1 MKTSTALMALSV
13 SLAAGLPALAQPFS
27 TVVGFDGGSNDG
39 FQGNALDVPTGG
51 NPGCVARSVGTIEF
65 PSLRTGG
72 VGEPSNPAFLGDYSS
87 FNNITFSVDAITYSL
102 TDFIGNDSVRSIGVT
117 LINRDIVGTDG
128 PAGVYFELGAIAS
141 FINPEW
147 TTYSTTIAD
156 PTSATLPSGWIGFG
170 STNLSTFEPQL
181 PDGTTFADILSNVTE
196 FQISGAVPGFFY
208 SPLNADYAIDNISVT
223 VPAPA
228 SAALLG
234 LGGLAATR
242 RRR

>member
-1 MKTSTALMALSV
+1 M
-13 SLAAGLPALAQPFS
+13 
-27 TVVGFDGGSNDG
+27 
-39 FQGNALDVPTGG
+39 
-51 NPGCVARSVGTIEF
+51 
-65 PSLRTGG
+65 
-72 VGEPSNPAFLGDYSS
+72 GEPVNPAFLGDYSS
-87 FNNITFSVDAITYSL
+87 FTDVTFSVDAITYRIDDL
-102 TDFIGNDSVRSIGVT
+102 IGNPSFCSIGVM
-117 LINRDIVGTDG
+117 LINRDNRDIWGNPA

-170 STNLSTFEPQL
+170 NPSTFEPEL

-196 FQISGAVPGFFY
+196 FRISGEAPEFNPFPSDPVY
-208 SPLNADYAIDNISVT
+208 AHYAIDNISVT

-228 SAALLG
+228 SALALG
-234 LGGLAATR
+234 LGGLVATR